1 MTQRMRQCYGWTTI
15 ALVHLSGWF
24 TTIPTI
30 PTTTAVSRVSFGQQQ
45 GNRPRWFGCLGRGRD
60 NTHVGEEALLSGSK
74 RYYYRGGAISR
85 ANDGNGDDD
94 ADDEYNNLMMM
105 MGGNQ
110 PNLPSYGNQQQQE
123 HYTDLPSSRYQQQEQ
138 QPQLSGSGSNRPS
151 SSLDQ
156 GRRMSVVDDDDDSL
170 FQTHINNNNSPL
182 LPPDLP
188 DLPYRGDGRNGRHN
202 PQQLQQ
208 QQQQHDSLR
217 YDPRNGQIPPPQNPY
232 ESQQQQQ
239 PSQYGSP
246 HPPPLP
252 GNDDLLFDPDVRRS
266 TTTMYNPPP
275 PLLPDERRISY
286 ATNYEQPNMQH
297 PSSSSSSSA
306 LDGGGTAATT
316 TMHGGGGGGDWDE
329 TTGKD
334 SSSGGMDLSSFD
346 KEYILRG
353 LAKLYKKKIL
363 PLEIA
368 SRYGHFGSPPLSPA
382 DFDAPP
388 MILLLGQYSVG
399 KTSFIKYLLGRDF
412 PGIRIG
418 PEPTTDRFTTILW
431 GSQDKVVPGA
441 ALCSQAHRPFTGLS
455 PFGNNFL
462 SRMEGSELDAPILR
476 NVTLVDTPGILSG
489 QKQRSRNYDYEGVMK
504 WFAERSDLIIIMFD
518 AYKLD
523 ISDELKRVMHLL
535 TSHSD
540 KIRIVLNKA
549 DSVSTQQLMRVYG
562 ALMWQLGKVMNT
574 PEVARVYMGSFWDVP
589 LHNTEQAE
597 LLNREEMDLLH
608 DITALPQS
616 AVMRR
621 INEMVKRARSVKV
634 HAYIIHY
641 LRKQLPYTWGK
652 REKQK
657 RLIGRL
663 ESEFLAA
670 ARRYGL
676 PKGDFPP
683 LESMRQA
690 LMEIKDLSEF
700 PKLDK
705 KFVRE
710 MDKVFSVD
718 IPELLEKARHH

>member
-1 MTQRMRQCYGWTTI
+1 MVRRSRTMATLLVLQWSFSGGGWILPIIVFSTT
-15 ALVHLSGWF
+15 
-24 TTIPTI
+24 P
-30 PTTTAVSRVSFGQQQ
+30 PTTTTQPAASVVVVDAITFFPARQLQAITTRRWTRTTTLWNRFRGGSSSNNDHNSAGESNAHYNYRRRRGDPPPLYNNPGVPPTTSQQHQTPPVQDTAFSSSAPPVPAQYAMDPRRQQQ
-45 GNRPRWFGCLGRGRD
+45 
-60 NTHVGEEALLSGSK
+60 AS
-74 RYYYRGGAISR
+74 
-85 ANDGNGDDD
+85 
-94 ADDEYNNLMMM
+94 NNYPY
-105 MGGNQ
+105 
-110 PNLPSYGNQQQQE
+110 PNHP
-123 HYTDLPSSRYQQQEQ
+123 Q
-138 QPQLSGSGSNRPS
+138 QPPPKLP
-151 SSLDQ
+151 
-156 GRRMSVVDDDDDSL
+156 
-170 FQTHINNNNSPL
+170 
-182 LPPDLP
+182 PPDLP
-188 DLPYRGDGRNGRHN
+188 DDLPPYQDGDQVDGGGDNDDDDDDDVDDFGPPSSYYPPN
-202 PQQLQQ
+202 AQSPPLPQYPYTQQ
-208 QQQQHDSLR
+208 QQQ
-217 YDPRNGQIPPPQNPY
+217 YGQ
-232 ESQQQQQ
+232 
-239 PSQYGSP
+239 
-246 HPPPLP
+246 PPLP
-252 GNDDLLFDPDVRRS
+252 GSGPLPPHMINNHNNNIPPAQPS
-266 TTTMYNPPP
+266 PTTTSTP
-275 PLLPDERRISY
+275 
-286 ATNYEQPNMQH
+286 T
-297 PSSSSSSSA
+297 
-306 LDGGGTAATT
+306 TTTATT
-316 TMHGGGGGGDWDE
+316 SAEQLWDD
-329 TTGKD
+329 TSGNKD
-334 SSSGGMDLSSFD
+334 ATGGMDLSSFD

-353 LAKLYKKKIL
+353 LARLYRRKIL

-368 SRYGHFGSPPLSPA
+368 SRYGHFSSPPLSPA

-418 PEPTTDRFTTILW
+418 PEPTTDRFTAVLW
-431 GSQDKVVPGA
+431 GNQDKVIPGA
-441 ALCSQAHRPFTGLS
+441 ALCSQSHRPFTGLN

-489 QKQRSRNYDYEGVMK
+489 QKQRARNYDYEGVMK

-523 ISDELKRVMHLL
+523 ISDELKRVMHLM
-535 TSHSD
+535 TPHSD

-574 PEVARVYMGSFWDVP
+574 PEVARVYLGSFWDVP
-589 LHNTEQAE
+589 LQNTDQAE

-608 DITALPQS
+608 DIAALPQY

-641 LRKQLPYTWGK
+641 LRKQLPYTWGR

-657 RLIGRL
+657 RLIARL
-663 ESEFLAA
+663 DAEFMAA

-683 LESMRQA
+683 LEPMRQA
-690 LMEIKDLSEF
+690 LYEIKDLSEF

-718 IPELLEKARHH
+718 IPELLEKARHQ